1 MNRLYNILLVGET
14 GCGKSSLGNFILG
27 KDEFAVSDDPD
38 SCTSESVRKKSK
50 LAPEIAVI
58 DTPGFN
64 DSNGK
69 DDENTKKLLKFI
81 KEIGNLHF
89 ILIVFDYSR
98 PRLDNSTKNTIKFL
112 CKVFPINFK
121 YHVGFVF
128 THFVFENQKKINSNP
143 IESRKKYISMV
154 MDLIRKETKETIFDE
169 PPIYFLDTVIRDNF
183 SKMQLF
189 SLIAVAR
196 SKPSIQEI
204 NDKCSNKHYKVVEE
218 FDVRKEDRVKDN
230 KIITY
235 IKTYKRNKYT
245 DYNGKITYDNWQ
257 IISSDETSK
266 DLGLN
271 VNNTKKEASFKDNLI
286 GTIEFVG
293 RAYAGYKYR
302 EKKENEAKNKGKSYG
317 IGSGLYDFIKGYSA
331 LDDK

>member
-1 MNRLYNILLVGET
+1 MNRVYNILLVGET

-27 KDEFAVSDDPD
+27 KEDEFLVSDDPD
-38 SCTSESVRKKSK
+38 SCTSEPVRKKSK
-50 LAPEIAVI
+50 FDPEIAVI

-128 THFVFENQKKINSNP
+128 THFIFEHQIKSKSNP
-143 IESRKKYISMV
+143 VESRKKYISMV
-154 MDLIRKETKETIFDE
+154 MDLISQETKESKFNE
-169 PPIYFLDTVIRDNF
+169 PPMYFLDTVEEDDF
-183 SKMQLF
+183 SKGQLL
-189 SLIAVAR
+189 SLINIAK
-196 SKPSIQEI
+196 SKPSIQTI
-204 NDKCSNKHYKVVEE
+204 NDKCSNKYAKVEEE
-218 FDVRKEDRVKDN
+218 FDVRKDNKIKDN

-235 IKTYKRNKYT
+235 NKLFKRNKCT
-245 DYNGKITYDNWQ
+245 DYNGNIFCDDWQ
-257 IISSDETSK
+257 LISTDETCK
-266 DLGLN
+266 DLGLKSN
-271 VNNTKKEASFKDNLI
+271 IEEESFMDKCKDLI
-286 GTIEFVG
+286 ITGCRLYNGV
-293 RAYAGYKYR
+293 KYVEHK
-302 EKKENEAKNKGKSYG
+302 EKKALKNGKKYG
-317 IGSGLYDFIKGYSA
+317 FGSRVYDFFDGYND
-331 LDDK
+331 LDKK